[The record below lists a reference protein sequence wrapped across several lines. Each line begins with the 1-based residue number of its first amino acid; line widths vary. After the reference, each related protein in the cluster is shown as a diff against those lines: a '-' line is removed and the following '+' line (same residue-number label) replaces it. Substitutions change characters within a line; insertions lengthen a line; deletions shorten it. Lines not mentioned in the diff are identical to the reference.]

1 MSILIVFK
9 GKYIDKKDDFYLLET
24 ENLTIY
30 KSYEVIK
37 ENKMENVPCVSN
49 PSGWITLSYVI
60 LDDNGSFCKVSAKDF
75 WTLEEWRDIK
85 LKELGL

>member
-9 GKYIDKKDDFYLLET
+9 GKYIEKEDDFYLVET
-24 ENLTIY
+24 ENLTIS

-37 ENKMENVPCVSN
+37 ENKMEN
-49 PSGWITLSYVI
+49 SYTI
-60 LDDNGSFCKVSAKDF
+60 LDDNGSFYSVLAKDF

>member
-9 GKYIDKKDDFYLLET
+9 GKYIDKKDDFYLVET

-37 ENKMENVPCVSN
+37 ENKMEN
-49 PSGWITLSYVI
+49 SYTI
-60 LDDNGSFCKVSAKDF
+60 LDDNGSFCKVSEKDF

>member
-9 GKYIDKKDDFYLLET
+9 GKYIDKKDDFYLVET

-30 KSYEVIK
+30 KSYEVI
-37 ENKMENVPCVSN
+37 NKMEN
-49 PSGWITLSYVI
+49 SYVI
-60 LDDNGSFCKVSAKDF
+60 LDDNGYFCKVSAKDF

>member
-9 GKYIDKKDDFYLLET
+9 GKYIDKKDDFYLVET
-24 ENLTIY
+24 ENLTIS

-37 ENKMENVPCVSN
+37 ENKMEN
-49 PSGWITLSYVI
+49 SYTI

>member
-1 MSILIVFK
+1 MIVFK
-9 GKYIDKKDDFYLLET
+9 GKYIEKKDDFYLVET

-37 ENKMENVPCVSN
+37 ENKMEN
-49 PSGWITLSYVI
+49 SYTI

>member
-1 MSILIVFK
+1 MIVFK

-37 ENKMENVPCVSN
+37 ENKMEN
-49 PSGWITLSYVI
+49 SYTI

>member
-9 GKYIDKKDDFYLLET
+9 GKYIDKKDDFYLVET

-37 ENKMENVPCVSN
+37 ENKMEN
-49 PSGWITLSYVI
+49 SYTI